1 MLITVK
7 SPVIISPAS
16 SSPVAR
22 TKVPSLILTVAH
34 QLIASQSSAHF
45 GSIASPSSQTPE
57 SFNRR
62 IILSVGAYS
71 EYDLR
76 EDSAL
81 KLTDSYLARILGFS
95 HSPIVVPPR
104 YSNVNGVR
112 DLSTRIV
119 SGLTI
124 GINCWVTA
132 LVLLKP
138 IIADLP

>member
-7 SPVIISPAS
+7 SPS
-16 SSPVAR
+16 SSSVAR

-34 QLIASQSSAHF
+34 HLITSQPPAE
-45 GSIASPSSQTPE
+45 GSSPSSQTPE

-71 EYDLR
+71 DQLLALKK
-76 EDSAL
+76 DSAL

-95 HSPIVVPPR
+95 QSPIVVPPR
-104 YSNVNGVR
+104 YSNVNGFR

-138 IIADLP
+138 TIADLP